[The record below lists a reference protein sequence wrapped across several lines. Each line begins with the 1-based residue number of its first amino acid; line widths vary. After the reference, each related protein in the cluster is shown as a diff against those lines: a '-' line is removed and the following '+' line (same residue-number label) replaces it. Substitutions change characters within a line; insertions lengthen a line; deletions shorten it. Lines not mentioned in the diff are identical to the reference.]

1 MIAAG
6 NAELQY
12 SSDAR
17 LQKRARARERES
29 ERARE
34 RERARE
40 SEREREIT
48 EIALYNLHTEEGNK
62 IICVD
67 SRVLQKRQED
77 KSLIF
82 EENVVDAEAS
92 NLVSSLGIKPMT
104 EASVG
109 EHSAPMAHCSW
120 CASLP

>member
-17 LQKRARARERES
+17 FQK
-29 ERARE
+29 
-34 RERARE
+34 RARE
-40 SEREREIT
+40 SERERERASERERERERAREERT

-77 KSLIF
+77 KSLIY
-82 EENVVDAEAS
+82 EENVADAKA
-92 NLVSSLGIKPMT
+92 
-104 EASVG
+104 
-109 EHSAPMAHCSW
+109 
-120 CASLP
+120 

>member
-17 LQKRARARERES
+17 FQKRARARERE
-29 ERARE
+29 RE
-34 RERARE
+34 RER
-40 SEREREIT
+40 ERT

-77 KSLIF
+77 KSLIY
-82 EENVVDAEAS
+82 EENVADAKA
-92 NLVSSLGIKPMT
+92 
-104 EASVG
+104 
-109 EHSAPMAHCSW
+109 
-120 CASLP
+120 